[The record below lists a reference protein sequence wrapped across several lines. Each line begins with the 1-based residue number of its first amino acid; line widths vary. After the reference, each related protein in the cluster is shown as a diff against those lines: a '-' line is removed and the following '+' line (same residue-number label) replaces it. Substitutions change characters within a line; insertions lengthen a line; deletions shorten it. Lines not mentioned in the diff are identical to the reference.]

1 MPLSFSPFKFL
12 GILILTF
19 SISMVTYSKE
29 PEALKYAIVS
39 ALTMPLANVQLVN
52 GLHTIK
58 EDQGVLI
65 ELGKNIAKELN
76 MPLKFV
82 PIASDMITSSLM
94 NGQSDILCY
103 LVPQWVSSAA
113 SSFKWTDP
121 FMEAKDILISIK
133 SDKKLSTFHDLKGLN
148 IGLIKHYS
156 YPVLQ
161 SMIDQKEIFP
171 IYSTTEI
178 NSFMQLFRNPD
189 IDAIV
194 FKDINFDWLFNAHSG
209 VLKNKEVVK
218 HPLVIEYIEP
228 KCAVSQH
235 RKLDMKKIN
244 KVIRQFKK
252 SRFPS

>member
-1 MPLSFSPFKFL
+1 MPLLNFLLVIVLSFSACMM
-12 GILILTF
+12 THA
-19 SISMVTYSKE
+19 KE
-29 PEALKYAIVS
+29 PDALKYAIVS

-52 GLHTIK
+52 GQHTVN

-65 ELGKNIAKELN
+65 ELGKDIAKELK
-76 MPLKFV
+76 MPLAF
-82 PIASDMITSSLM
+82 ITISSDMITSSLL
-94 NGQSDILCY
+94 NGQSDMLCY
-103 LVPQWVSSAA
+103 LVPQWVPSAA
-113 SSFKWTDP
+113 SSFKWTDS
-121 FMEAKDILISIK
+121 FMQAKDILISLK
-133 SDKKLSTFHDLKGLN
+133 NDKKLSTFHDLKGLN
-148 IGLIKHYS
+148 IGLIKHYN

-161 SMIDQKEIFP
+161 DMIDQKEIFP

-178 NSFMQLFRNPD
+178 NGFMQLFRNPE

-194 FKDINFDWLFNAHSG
+194 FKSINFDWLFNTHNG

-244 KVIRQFKK
+244 KVIHQFKK
-252 SRFPS
+252 SHFPS